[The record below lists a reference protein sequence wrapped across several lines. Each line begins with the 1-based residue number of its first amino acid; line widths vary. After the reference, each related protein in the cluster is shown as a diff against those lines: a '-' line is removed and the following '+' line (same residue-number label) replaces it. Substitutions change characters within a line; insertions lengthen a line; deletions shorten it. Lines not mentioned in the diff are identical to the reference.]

1 MGQKVNPTGFRLGVN
16 KTWDSKWYVKP
27 SKYVDILHED
37 LKIKQAVRVM
47 PEVESADVSTIEISR
62 NPQRVTVYFHTAKPG
77 ILIGKNGANIDKLTQ
92 KIAAIS
98 GKKSVVKVVEIA
110 KPNLDARILSTSIAR
125 QIAARGSYKRILK
138 KAVADCM
145 RDGAKG
151 IKIRVSGRLNGA
163 EIARSDS
170 IKEGRV
176 PLHTL
181 RSNIDYSFSTAD
193 TSYGSIGVKVWV
205 YTGSANAK
213 NESRADAG
221 DVVRRKKEEKVGN
234 DA

>member
-1 MGQKVNPTGFRLGVN
+1 MGQKVNPIGFRLGVN
-16 KTWDSKWYVKP
+16 KGWESKWYVKP

-37 LKIKQAVRVM
+37 LKIKEIVKKM

-62 NPQRVTVYFHTAKPG
+62 SPQRITVYFHTAKPG
-77 ILIGKNGANIDKLTQ
+77 VLIGKSGANIDKLTQ
-92 KIAAIS
+92 KITSICN
-98 GKKSVVKVVEIA
+98 KKAVVKVVEIS
-110 KPNLDARILSTSIAR
+110 KPNLDAKLVSSSVAR
-125 QIAARGSYKRILK
+125 QIANRGSYKRAIK
-138 KAVADCM
+138 KAVSDCM
-145 RDGAKG
+145 RDGAQG

-181 RSNIDYSFSTAD
+181 RSNIDYGFATAD
-193 TSYGSIGVKVWV
+193 TSYGSIGVKVWI
-205 YTGSANAK
+205 YTGFNNTKS
-213 NESRADAG
+213 DAHTDSG
-221 DVVRRKKEEKVGN
+221 DVTRRKKEEKVGN